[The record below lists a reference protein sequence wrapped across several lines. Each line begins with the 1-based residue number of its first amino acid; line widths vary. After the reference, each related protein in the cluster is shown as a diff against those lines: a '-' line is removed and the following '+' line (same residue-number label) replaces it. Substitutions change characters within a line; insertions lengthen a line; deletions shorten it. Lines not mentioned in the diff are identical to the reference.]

1 MRGGGRFG
9 PPSRLGGG
17 GPRKGAHVGAC
28 HPQPDLLEGDTLLL
42 ASLRGEGALQR
53 LSPTLG
59 VSQEHVSLEPI
70 PRPTLSWGGG
80 FTPRMTCQGTVEV
93 STCEGE
99 ETSLLEQQLDGWL
112 ALADS
117 LRTSARVCLA
127 CIPSADE
134 AMRNLGNFAFVAS
147 HLFSAARQHPSA
159 VAKLIHIGKRLEEL
173 HTKVRGTITTTH
185 LATTL
190 LYDVSHQWSL
200 CLNRC
205 ITLSS
210 SEDVGAA
217 GATMPFSL
225 EPIFLELEGGRYV
238 EPLLPL
244 TLPLAELVSR
254 IHGGGGGNSVGGG
267 TGGGGGNMKGGNG
280 EGCVSGGSGRNG
292 DRGNSRG
299 DRCGGGGA
307 GSNTRLQ
314 SLYDVHLPALS
325 LRDREKSHNILAGT
339 ALPTVYDHVIC
350 KKLHLCVL
358 CWEDCGRKNLH
369 VPTSPD
375 VAATIN
381 GLLKK
386 ARGKWRSC
394 L

>member
-1 MRGGGRFG
+1 M
-9 PPSRLGGG
+9 
-17 GPRKGAHVGAC
+17 
-28 HPQPDLLEGDTLLL
+28 
-42 ASLRGEGALQR
+42 
-53 LSPTLG
+53 
-59 VSQEHVSLEPI
+59 
-70 PRPTLSWGGG
+70 
-80 FTPRMTCQGTVEV
+80 QG
-93 STCEGE
+93 
-99 ETSLLEQQLDGWL
+99 
-112 ALADS
+112 
-117 LRTSARVCLA
+117 
-127 CIPSADE
+127 
-134 AMRNLGNFAFVAS
+134 M
-147 HLFSAARQHPSA
+147 
-159 VAKLIHIGKRLEEL
+159 
-173 HTKVRGTITTTH
+173 TTTPH

-190 LYDVSHQWSL
+190 IYNVSRWWSMY
-200 CLNRC
+200 LNRC
-205 ITLSS
+205 VTASS

-217 GATMPFSL
+217 GEIATFSL
-225 EPIFLELEGGRYV
+225 ETILLKLEGGRYV
-238 EPLLPL
+238 GPIL

-267 TGGGGGNMKGGNG
+267 TGGGGGNRKGGNG

-386 ARGKWRSC
+386 ARGEWRSC